1 MITALMHPAQR
12 GSCRD
17 RRLDHRV
24 WFQMVRVTEAPPRRR
39 QRTGDALGDE
49 GPLVY
54 MAAPQPA
61 INLAPRAFRSAC
73 SLATVS
79 A

>member
-1 MITALMHPAQR
+1 MITALMHPALR
-12 GSCRD
+12 GPCLD

-24 WFQMVRVTEAPPRRR
+24 WFQMARLTKVPPRSS
-39 QRTGDALGDE
+39 QRTGDALGYAW
-49 GPLVY
+49 PLVY

>member
-1 MITALMHPAQR
+1 MIAALMHPAQCDPR
-12 GSCRD
+12 PD
-17 RRLDHRV
+17 RRLDRHV
-24 WFQMVRVTEAPPRRR
+24 WFQIVRLAEAPQRRS

-49 GPLVY
+49 WPLVY
-54 MAAPQPA
+54 MAALQPA